1 MDGKILSPFILQT
14 PSVQAQNHKFH
25 PFFSPFFSYFTSIY
39 DLAYNLLQKAQLPSV
54 LLNLHFF
61 ILSEIAKVSGVCC
74 YIASEKL
81 VTLKGSHPFSGDKKK
96 FTKLFF
102 FFFFSISAVGEIIL
116 HDIWYKNTHDRAFL
130 YVVT

>member
-61 ILSEIAKVSGVCC
+61 FLSEIAKVSGVCC

-102 FFFFSISAVGEIIL
+102 FFSFFFFPSLQLE
-116 HDIWYKNTHDRAFL
+116 RL
-130 YVVT
+130 YYMIFDTKIPMIGLFYT